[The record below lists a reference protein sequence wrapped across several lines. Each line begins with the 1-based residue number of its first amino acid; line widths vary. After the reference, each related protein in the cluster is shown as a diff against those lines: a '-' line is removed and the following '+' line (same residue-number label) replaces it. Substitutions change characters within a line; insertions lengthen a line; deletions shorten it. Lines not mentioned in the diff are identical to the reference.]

1 MSTIARLTVEQYDR
15 MIAASILR
23 EDQRVELIHG
33 EIREMSPIGPDHETA
48 VDKLT
53 EWSIE
58 SLPKK
63 KVWVRVQNSV
73 GVPELDSAPQ
83 PDIVW
88 VARRDYRSGRPTA
101 DDVLLIVEVAES
113 SLRFDQGEK
122 AELYAAAGVKDY
134 WLVNLVDQSI
144 EVRRNP
150 SRGAYRELK
159 VYSGRDKV
167 SSLAFPK
174 IALPVKLI
182 FG

>member
-1 MSTIARLTVEQYDR
+1 
-15 MIAASILR
+15 
-23 EDQRVELIHG
+23 
-33 EIREMSPIGPDHETA
+33 MSPIGPDHETA

-63 KVWVRVQNSV
+63 KVWVRGQHSV

-83 PDIVW
+83 PDIVR

-134 WLVNLVDQSI
+134 WLVNSSI
-144 EVRRNP
+144 NRLRFGGIQAAGRIAN
-150 SRGAYRELK
+150 SR
-159 VYSGRDKV
+159 
-167 SSLAFPK
+167 F
-174 IALPVKLI
+174 IAAATR
-182 FG
+182 